1 MKFLSTKAHIAV
13 GLTALVTSALILG
26 AALGLLPDR
35 HGAIRSGRIALA
47 EFVAA
52 SATALIMAR
61 EPKRLEA
68 VLRFVVE
75 RNDELRSAAV
85 RDSEGR
91 LIATGGEHA
100 QWLPMEGSSAT
111 DTQLQVPIWA
121 EQRRWGQLELRF
133 KPLIPPGLLGLWE
146 WPGVSLAV
154 FLGVLCLIAF
164 QFYLGRVL
172 HHLNPSKAI
181 PGRVR
186 AALDTLTEGL
196 LVLDR
201 EQNIVLANQA
211 IAQLL
216 GQAPEALTGQP
227 AARLPWLQDDA
238 AQAQAYPW
246 VAALEQG
253 TIQRNRTI
261 RLKDTRSRTRTFIVN
276 CSPVLGAGAKPGGV
290 LVSMEDITELEQKEV
305 ELKLAKE
312 EAESANRAK
321 SEFLANMSH
330 EIRTPMNA
338 ILGFTELLRRGF
350 GKNERESTKYLN
362 TIHHS
367 GRHLLALI
375 NDILDLSKVEAGR
388 MAVERIACAPH
399 VIIGQAVLEMGIK
412 AREKDIAVQFS
423 AASAVPQTVQ
433 SDPARLRQIVL
444 NLLSNAIKF
453 TDQGGVRV
461 VARLERG
468 EPPHYAIDVIDS
480 GIGIPPQ
487 KLSAL
492 FEAFV
497 QADNSITRK
506 YGGTGLG
513 LVISRKLAR
522 ALGGDVTVSS
532 EPGKGSVFTLTFE
545 TGSLAQIPFLKAEQ
559 VFEQHGQAAEEKKE
573 RWRMP
578 SARVLVA
585 DDGAENRELVSL
597 VLAQQGLWVEEAEN
611 GQIAADM
618 ALKGGFD
625 VILMDMQ
632 MPVMDG
638 YAATR
643 LLRARGLKTPIV
655 ALTASAM
662 TGSENKVFAAGCDI
676 YLSKPVDI
684 DGLIRTLAQLLGGER
699 IEGTAEPALRP
710 PAAADP
716 APAPEPAMRTQVKPI
731 ASTSG
736 APITSRL
743 AGQVGLQPIVRRFAG
758 RLRERLEDVA
768 RVEASGDYVEIAKFA
783 HWLKGSAGSLG
794 YDHFTEPAR
803 ELEKAAKAADRERTG
818 HLISEL
824 RHAAERVVVPGEE
837 SAAA

>member
-1 MKFLSTKAHIAV
+1 
-13 GLTALVTSALILG
+13 
-26 AALGLLPDR
+26 
-35 HGAIRSGRIALA
+35 
-47 EFVAA
+47 
-52 SATALIMAR
+52 MAR

-91 LIATGGEHA
+91 LVATGGEHA

-146 WPGVSLAV
+146 WPGVSLTV

-201 EQNIVLANQA
+201 EQNIVLANQS

-238 AQAQAYPW
+238 TQAQAYPW

-305 ELKLAKE
+305 ELKLAKD

-350 GKNERESTKYLN
+350 GKNERESAKYLN
-362 TIHHS
+362 TIHNS
-367 GRHLLALI
+367 GKHLLALI

-388 MAVERIACAPH
+388 MEVEHIPCAPH
-399 VIIGQAVLEMGIK
+399 AIIGQAVAELEIR
-412 AREKDIAVQFS
+412 AREKGILLEFS
-423 AASAVPQTVQ
+423 AAGAVPQTVQ
-433 SDPARLRQIVL
+433 SDPARLRQIML

-453 TDQGGVRV
+453 TDQGAVRV
-461 VARLERG
+461 VARFERG
-468 EPPHYAIDVIDS
+468 EPPRYAVDVIDS
-480 GIGIPPQ
+480 GIGIPAD
-487 KLSAL
+487 KLGTL

-497 QADNSITRK
+497 QADTSITRK

-513 LVISRKLAR
+513 LVISRNFAR
-522 ALGGDVTVSS
+522 ALGGDVTVKS
-532 EPGKGSVFTLTFE
+532 EAGKGSVFTLTFD
-545 TGSLAQIPFLKAEQ
+545 TGPLDGVEFLSPAHVLEQ
-559 VFEQHGQAAEEKKE
+559 RGDDSVQEKKE
-573 RWRMP
+573 SWRLP

-585 DDGAENRELVSL
+585 DDGVENRELVSL
-597 VLAQQGLWVEEAEN
+597 VLSEQGLWVEEAEN
-611 GQIAADM
+611 GQVAVDM
-618 ALKGGFD
+618 VLKGGFD

-632 MPVMDG
+632 MPVLDG
-638 YAATR
+638 FSATR
-643 LLRARGLKTPIV
+643 ELRARGVRTPIV
-655 ALTASAM
+655 ALTANAM
-662 TGSENKVFAAGCDI
+662 AGSEKKMLDAGCDV
-676 YLSKPVDI
+676 YMTKPLDI
-684 DGLIRTLAQLLGGER
+684 DALIRTLARLLGGER
-699 IEGTAEPALRP
+699 VESKADEVPAQPVAVDRAPGPEAGTRA
-710 PAAADP
+710 
-716 APAPEPAMRTQVKPI
+716 QVTPI
-731 ASTSG
+731 AGASG

-743 AGQVGLQPIVRRFAG
+743 SAQPRLQPIVRKFVG
-758 RLRERLEDVA
+758 RLRERLEEIA
-768 RVEASGDYVEIAKFA
+768 TAEASGDLVEVADFA
-783 HWLKGSAGSLG
+783 HWLKGSAGSMG
-794 YDHFTEPAR
+794 YDYFTEPAA
-803 ELEKAAKAADRERTG
+803 EMEKAAKAGDRERTG
-818 HLISEL
+818 QLIGEL
-824 RHAAERVVVPGEE
+824 RLATERVVVPGEE